1 MRERK
6 EAMAIAIHT
15 SSASTPIEVIPLA
28 DIDGETLN
36 PATNFGSEE
45 PKLVDGKQ
53 VFSLPS
59 IVVRMGGEVLKTAS
73 VKVFTKPGKLIALQP
88 VALNGSLTI
97 TPWTTRDSGSV
108 RLSIIADAVT
118 SPKAER

>member
-1 MRERK
+1 
-6 EAMAIAIHT
+6 MAIAIRT
-15 SSASTPIEVIPLA
+15 TAETTPIEVIPLA
-28 DIDGETLN
+28 DIDGESLS

-45 PKLVDGKQ
+45 PKLVDGRQ

-73 VKVFTKPGKLIALQP
+73 VKVFTKPGKLSALQP
-88 VALNGSLTI
+88 VALTGHLVI

-108 RLSIIADAVT
+108 RLSIVADGVA